1 MRMNNPPHPGLF
13 IKEEVIEPLNL
24 TVTQAAK
31 ILNVTRPALSKLLNG
46 RASLSPEMALRLEKA
61 FGIKMDTLTRMQT
74 SFDIAR
80 VRKDANKIRVK
91 RYVPVKV

>member
-1 MRMNNPPHPGLF
+1 MNNPPHPGLF

-61 FGIKMDTLTRMQT
+61 FGIEMDTLTRMQT